1 MQRKIFDP
9 FFTSKR
15 DGRGLGLSIVHGIV
29 RAHRGAVDLISAPG
43 QGTGFQILLPAEG
56 KSRKKRTNL
65 SSSIAISSATPPAH
79 VLVVEDE
86 ELLRS
91 AIGKAL
97 RRKNF
102 SVLEAAS
109 GSEALR
115 LLIASAASVDV
126 VLLDVTLPG
135 MPSRDTYENI
145 RKIQPDIKV
154 IFTSAYGKEVV
165 DASLGGLSPK
175 RFIRKPFQLGELVD
189 AITSAISE

>member
-1 MQRKIFDP
+1 VI
-9 FFTSKR
+9 
-15 DGRGLGLSIVHGIV
+15 
-29 RAHRGAVDLISAPG
+29 
-43 QGTGFQILLPAEG
+43 
-56 KSRKKRTNL
+56 
-65 SSSIAISSATPPAH
+65 
-79 VLVVEDE
+79 EDE

-102 SVLEAAS
+102 SVIEAAS
-109 GSEALR
+109 GSEALK
-115 LLIASAASVDV
+115 LLLANAGSVDV

-145 RKIQPDIKV
+145 RKIQPEIKV

-189 AITSAISE
+189 AITAAISE